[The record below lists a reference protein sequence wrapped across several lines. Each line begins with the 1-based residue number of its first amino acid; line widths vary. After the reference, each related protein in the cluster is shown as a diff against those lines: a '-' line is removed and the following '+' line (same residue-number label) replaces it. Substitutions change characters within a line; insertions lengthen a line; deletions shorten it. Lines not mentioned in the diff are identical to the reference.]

1 MGRAYSDDLRERVV
15 RAVIKGGL
23 SRHQAAAQFGVG
35 ISTAINWVQR
45 FHQTGSVKPDQIGG
59 YRPKKI
65 AGPHRDWLGQRSRGT
80 GFTLRGRVAEIAER
94 GLKGDYRT
102 MWGFLYAEK
111 VSYKKKR

>member
-45 FHQTGSVKPDQIGG
+45 FHETGSVKPDQIGG

-65 AGPHRDWLGQRSRGT
+65 AGPHREWLMQRCRKRFYRARAG
-80 GFTLRGRVAEIAER
+80 GRTR
-94 GLKGDYRT
+94 
-102 MWGFLYAEK
+102 
-111 VSYKKKR
+111 